1 MKAQM
6 ESWQDIQEYVNNNKK
21 KHKRRMAND
30 AMKNVN
36 ELGFPFTY
44 FEDTYQFAIKT
55 PIGMVDYFGT
65 TGTWVVRKNQ
75 DRGRG
80 LKKLKKYLEHP
91 VPTKEIKK
99 TKGNQSWMTKS
110 N

>member
-1 MKAQM
+1 
-6 ESWQDIQEYVNNNKK
+6 
-21 KHKRRMAND
+21 MAND

-55 PIGMVDYFGT
+55 SIGMVDYFGT

-80 LKKLKKYLEHP
+80 LKI
-91 VPTKEIKK
+91 KEVFGTSSSNKRNK
-99 TKGNQSWMTKS
+99 TKGNQSWMK
-110 N
+110 NNR

>member
-6 ESWQDIQEYVNNNKK
+6 ESWQDIQEYVKNNKK

-36 ELGFPFTY
+36 ELGFPFAY

-65 TGTWVVRKNQ
+65 TGTWV
-75 DRGRG
+75 
-80 LKKLKKYLEHP
+80 
-91 VPTKEIKK
+91 
-99 TKGNQSWMTKS
+99 
-110 N
+110 

>member
-6 ESWQDIQEYVNNNKK
+6 ESWQDIQEYVKNNKK

-36 ELGFPFTY
+36 ELGFPFAY
-44 FEDTYQFAIKT
+44 FEHTYQFAIKT

-65 TGTWVVRKNQ
+65 TGTWVVRMNQ

-99 TKGNQSWMTKS
+99 IKSNQSWMTKS